1 MSQESRARQT
11 QPARVT
17 GRLARTSRPTTAGG
31 AKQRKKR
38 SAMLGFGTSVSRITS
53 YQPQAAFP
61 REAMAEE
68 IPKRTQAGR
77 KRLPRV
83 RA

>member
-1 MSQESRARQT
+1 
-11 QPARVT
+11 
-17 GRLARTSRPTTAGG
+17 
-31 AKQRKKR
+31 
-38 SAMLGFGTSVSRITS
+38 MLGFGTSVSRITS

-68 IPKRTQAGR
+68 IPKRIQAGR
-77 KRLPRV
+77 KRLSRV